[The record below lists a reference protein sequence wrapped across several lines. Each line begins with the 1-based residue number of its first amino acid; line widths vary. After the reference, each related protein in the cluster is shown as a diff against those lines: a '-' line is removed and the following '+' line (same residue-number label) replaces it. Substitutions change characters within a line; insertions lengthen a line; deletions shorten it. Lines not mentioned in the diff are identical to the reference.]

1 MNHDDDD
8 LPGLRDASAPRRN
21 DAAFARSVAA
31 AVDAR
36 RGRKGASAVLVPLLA
51 PLGVGLGIFAFV
63 AMHGP
68 SRDLSVIVPTYLPAG
83 APSEPPELLVA
94 DASPPHAATADDD
107 DDDGDDAVDGL
118 YEAAVDV
125 DDLDDDALVAF
136 ADPVPGARDH
146 EPLFAFD
153 GLDGSSD
160 RELNEVEDALDA
172 ALAAKL

>member
-1 MNHDDDD
+1 MTHDDD
-8 LPGLRDASAPRRN
+8 LPELRAEGAPRRN
-21 DAAFARSVAA
+21 DAAFARAVAA
-31 AVDAR
+31 DVDAR
-36 RGRKGASAVLVPLLA
+36 RARKGASAVLVPLLA

-68 SRDLSVIVPTYLPAG
+68 SRDLSVIIPTYLPAD
-83 APSEPPELLVA
+83 APSGPPEMLVA
-94 DASPPHAATADDD
+94 DASPPATDVVPAAEADDD
-107 DDDGDDAVDGL
+107 GIDDLDA
-118 YEAAVDV
+118 AAVDA

-136 ADPVPGARDH
+136 ADPVPAARDH

-160 RELNEVEDALDA
+160 RELNDVEQALDA